1 MKHKI
6 LPVILLLIL
15 GSCSDTLR
23 ETPENFFSEQ
33 TVFSTEAG
41 VETAVN
47 GVYARLSQ
55 PNYYGTEWHN
65 FLTPNSGKFYSS
77 QNANRDGVALTVNT
91 NNNLVA
97 RIWEGAYETINAAN
111 TVIDNLEQSD
121 LSNAERALGDAY
133 FLRAVA
139 YFDLIRLFGAVP
151 LRTEPT
157 ELETIHLART
167 DRARVIELI
176 EEDMNRAK
184 TLLPEAGAQLPGRPS
199 RLVPNVYLAKLY
211 ATLAGEDNGNEAR
224 WADAWSEIEPVLNS
238 GAYELVPTF
247 AELFEPNNE
256 NTVESL
262 FELQYG
268 QTGGQRN
275 SDLVRLYTP
284 SRSTFSAS
292 NVQTFGRV
300 RPNKETYDEHLATYP
315 ADPRLAATFIAGS
328 YERFDGSTQKIY
340 PEKTNG
346 NQGFAVV
353 RKWLDPSYNGTTT
366 NRNFIVLRYADVLL
380 LAAEIENE
388 LRGPDGAYTY
398 VNQVLARARDVD
410 GDGESDTDQPADYT
424 DLSQDEFRDRI
435 LDERRFELL
444 SEGHEWF
451 DLRRRGYDYFLN
463 EAIIPHN
470 THPTFDE
477 TTDFVYPDDPRSLL
491 LPIPLVEISGNQAIG
506 PEDQNPGY

>member
-1 MKHKI
+1 MK
-6 LPVILLLIL
+6 LRILLLIL
-15 GSCSDTLR
+15 GAGLCACTDLLQ
-23 ETPENFFSEQ
+23 ENPENFFSEE

-97 RIWEGAYETINAAN
+97 RIWEGAFETINAAN
-111 TVIDNLEQSD
+111 TVIANLEQSD
-121 LSNAERALGDAY
+121 LPNAGRALGDAY
-133 FLRAVA
+133 FLRGVA
-139 YFDLIRLFGAVP
+139 YFDLVRLFGGVP
-151 LRTEPT
+151 IRTEPT
-157 ELETIHLART
+157 ELDDVHLPRSERT
-167 DRARVIELI
+167 AVIDLI
-176 EEDMNRAK
+176 VQDFNRAK
-184 TLLPEAGAQLPGRPS
+184 ELLPAPGDQQAGRPS
-199 RLVPNVYLAKLY
+199 SLVPNVYLAKLY
-211 ATLAGEDNGNEAR
+211 ATLAGEDNGDASR
-224 WADAWSEIEPVLNS
+224 WQDAWTELQPVLAS
-238 GAYELVPTF
+238 DAYELTPTF

-262 FELQYG
+262 FELQFG
-268 QTGGQRN
+268 HTGGQRN
-275 SDLVRLYTP
+275 SDLIRLYTP
-284 SRSTFSAS
+284 SNSIYTAV
-292 NVQTFGRV
+292 NVRTFGRV

-315 ADPRLAATFIAGS
+315 DDPRLDATFIAGS
-328 YERFDGSTQKIY
+328 YPKINGGNQKIY

-366 NRNFIVLRYADVLL
+366 SRNLILLRYADVLL
-380 LAAEIENE
+380 LAAEVENE
-388 LRGPDGAYTY
+388 LRGPEGAYEY

-410 GDGESDTDQPADYT
+410 GDGESDATEPADYT
-424 DLSQDEFRDRI
+424 DLSQDEFRTRI
-435 LDERRFELL
+435 LRERRFELL

-451 DLRRRGYDYFLN
+451 DLRRRGYDYFRT
-463 EAIIPHN
+463 EVVEPHN
-470 THPTFDE
+470 THPEFDP
-477 TTDFVYPDDPRSLL
+477 TTDFMYPDDPRNLL
-491 LPIPLVEISGNQAIG
+491 LPIPLQEISGNQEIG